1 MTKPNL
7 ESFIKNSNPHGWQN
21 GHIMP
26 HNFLSRHDWESKIL
40 YSVIDSLSDNN
51 CILDYGCGPV
61 ATLRYSLYD
70 RFPKMKY
77 IGLDVEKPKPNN
89 DIFPDQDYEVS
100 TIQPEL
106 SSSQYLLSKYIEESD
121 CIVAAS
127 VFTHINW
134 PTIEKFLDKLESFFE
149 KGGEFGFTI
158 FLGNEYTLSKD
169 PYFYYRVKE
178 NTYYFVKTTVEQYET
193 YCEKNNLQFT
203 LLPYSYKIDHKIGKI
218 EHQNFC
224 NIRRKK

>member
-7 ESFIKNSNPHGWQN
+7 ESFIENSKSHDYRN
-21 GHIMP
+21 GTIMP
-26 HNFLSRHDWESKIL
+26 HNKHNRHDWESKIL
-40 YSVIDSLSDNN
+40 YSVIDSLSEDN

-77 IGLDVEKPKPNN
+77 IGIDIQKPNPN
-89 DIFPDQDYEVS
+89 NNIFSDQNYEVG
-100 TIQPEL
+100 EL
-106 SSSQYLLSKYIEESD
+106 HLLDKSIEESD

-127 VFTHINW
+127 VFTHLNW

-158 FLGNEYTLSKD
+158 FLGDEYTLSKE
-169 PYFYYRVKE
+169 PYYYSAVKE
-178 NTYYFVKTTVEQYET
+178 NSYHFVKTTVEQYET

-203 LLPYSYKIDHKIGKI
+203 LLPYSYELDHRIGDSNLT
-218 EHQNFC
+218 HQNYC